1 MLNNWIFV
9 TNERDD
15 RGKIG
20 KYRDEIAGATEWL
33 GGNRRPDTKDAAK
46 DPKNRVSYPFPFF
59 FPLSIEFIEIFNFP
73 TFFFLSSPF
82 LKYPN
87 KSLNSLETK

>member
-1 MLNNWIFV
+1 M

-33 GGNRRPDTKDAAK
+33 GGNRCPYTKDAAK
-46 DPKNRVSYPFPFF
+46 DPKNRASP
-59 FPLSIEFIEIFNFP
+59 SIFSPSVEIYRN
-73 TFFFLSSPF
+73 
-82 LKYPN
+82 
-87 KSLNSLETK
+87 